1 MIFRSLNAN
10 DLNKLAKL
18 FRTHLF
24 HLEQD
29 KSVDRSSPERIV
41 KRLYFNYILSIP
53 LNFIGLNIFISFVAQ
68 RNDGEIIGS
77 ITARRYPLARSWIV
91 GPIVCHKKYRNQGIA
106 TNLMNLTLEYLKGK
120 KAANVLVST
129 EKENEKGLR
138 FFQRLGFKYINQVFL
153 NHQEA
158 RNYVR
163 QFSITHG
170 YLLKYSGKIQ
180 LIHSMRTKHALRPTK
195 ETKMWYILLKTIDD
209 SP

>member
-1 MIFRSLNAN
+1 MIFRNLNAN

-41 KRLYFNYILSIP
+41 KRLYFHYILSIP
-53 LNFIGLNIFISFVAQ
+53 LNFIGLNMFVSFVAQ
-68 RNDGEIIGS
+68 TNDGEIIGS

-91 GPIVCHKKYRNQGIA
+91 GPIVCRKESRNQGIA
-106 TNLMNLTLEYLKGK
+106 TNLMHLTLEYLKGK
-120 KAANVLVST
+120 KAVNVLVST
-129 EKENEKGLR
+129 EKDNEKGLR

-170 YLLKYSGKIQ
+170 YLLKYSRKIQ
-180 LIHSMRTKHALRPTK
+180 LIHSMRNRKGVQLDK
-195 ETKMWYILLKTIDD
+195 ETKMWYILLRKI
-209 SP
+209 